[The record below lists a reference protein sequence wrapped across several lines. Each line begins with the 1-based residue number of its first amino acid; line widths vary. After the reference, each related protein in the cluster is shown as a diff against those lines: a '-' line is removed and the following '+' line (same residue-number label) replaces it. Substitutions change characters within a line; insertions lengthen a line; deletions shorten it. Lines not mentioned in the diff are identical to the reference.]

1 MKRFLSIPFILLL
14 TLPVSAADVD
24 EDFKGSWTT
33 PVNIYIGFLES
44 GVYDFTATP
53 KLLRGSI
60 QLEAVSKRRDKEKW
74 PSFSLTYK
82 SLEKEADAI
91 SATTVLDT
99 RLGKR
104 ESRIRLLKKEGIV
117 HLEIDPSDFAAVLG
131 AKRKSTRYAYPV
143 TRVE

>member
-1 MKRFLSIPFILLL
+1 MKHLPLLFAFLALS
-14 TLPVSAADVD
+14 LPLSAADVD
-24 EDFKGSWTT
+24 EDLKGSWTT

-44 GVYDFTATP
+44 GVYDFTASP

-60 QLEAVSKRRDKEKW
+60 QLDVVSKRRDKEKW

-82 SLEKEADAI
+82 SLEKETDAI